1 MIDLYCLN
9 LIMLRKLLI
18 NFLKII
24 IAHYQNIN
32 VYKYTMLK
40 NKGEGIL
47 QLKYSRIIEN
57 LMYVMNCIGLNI
69 AYSINKL
76 SGFTNNPGLHD

>member
-1 MIDLYCLN
+1 
-9 LIMLRKLLI
+9 
-18 NFLKII
+18 
-24 IAHYQNIN
+24 
-32 VYKYTMLK
+32 MLK